1 MLLVKDITTRFGDRT
16 LFDNISFALRYGEKA
31 ALIGR
36 NGSGKSTLLKII
48 AGLGEPDSGTIDRPA
63 ELAYL
68 KQEISIDP
76 NLTVLEAAYTAFDR
90 VREINVEI
98 DNIGHA
104 LQTVTD
110 DEEILH
116 LSQR

>member
-1 MLLVKDITTRFGDRT
+1 MLLVKDITTKFGDRT
-16 LFDNISFALRYGEKA
+16 LLDNVSFALKSGEKV

-48 AGLGEPDSGTIDRPA
+48 AGLVEADSGIVDRPK

-76 NLTVLEAAYTAFDR
+76 TLTVMQAAYTAFDR
-90 VREINVEI
+90 VREINHEI
-98 DNIGHA
+98 EEVTEA
-104 LQTVTD
+104 LQTSQD
-110 DEEILH
+110 EEEILH
-116 LSQR
+116 LS